1 MPLRADEAP
10 VQRQMFMQQARRFL
24 HELDVDTRLWH
35 RLVSAFRRSERDAI
49 APVALIHWTKPGARF
64 HPLVKSVC
72 MAYAEG
78 KDFRADR
85 LVSYASK
92 PRRWWQVSY
101 NAACGLAYHL
111 PAAAPDGSPATS
123 ARDKQRDRAL
133 SMLEQ
138 ALLKPGIEQLSAEWV
153 RQDIDLAD
161 LRGDPRFASYVKQ
174 LRTGS

>member
-1 MPLRADEAP
+1 
-10 VQRQMFMQQARRFL
+10 MFMKQARRFL

-35 RLVSAFRRSERDAI
+35 RLVSSFRRSERDAI
-49 APVALIHWTKPGARF
+49 APVALIHWTKPSARF
-64 HPLVKSVC
+64 HPLVKSIC

-78 KDFRADR
+78 KDFHERQAGLVRQQTPPLVAGELQRGVWIGLPPARAGAGR
-85 LVSYASK
+85 I
-92 PRRWWQVSY
+92 
-101 NAACGLAYHL
+101 AC
-111 PAAAPDGSPATS
+111 AAA
-123 ARDKQRDRAL
+123 KQQRDRAF

-153 RQDIDLAD
+153 QQDIDLAD

>member
-1 MPLRADEAP
+1 
-10 VQRQMFMQQARRFL
+10 MFMNQARRFL

-35 RLVSAFRRSERDAI
+35 RLVSGLRRSERDAI
-49 APVALIHWTKPGARF
+49 APVALIHWTKPSARF
-64 HPLVKSVC
+64 HPLVKSIC

-78 KDFRADR
+78 KDFHEDR

-111 PAAAPDGSPATS
+111 SAPAPDGSPAPA
-123 ARDKQRDRAL
+123 ARELRDRAM

-153 RQDIDLAD
+153 QQDIDLAD
-161 LRGDPRFASYVKQ
+161 LHGDPRFASYVKQ